1 MQEQFTSTV
10 QACIDCVMRIEYGE
24 SPSPAHEQAFKT
36 GMKFW
41 FNARASVVTEEEE
54 YFSRSQCDICE
65 SKLDGMRH
73 DVFLEW
79 KLLPIA
85 HDFDVEV

>member
-24 SPSPAHEQAFKT
+24 SPSSAHEQAFNA

-41 FNARASVVTEEEE
+41 MNAKAHVIPEEE
-54 YFSRSQCDICE
+54 YFSHSLCDICE
-65 SKLDGMRH
+65 TTLGGMRH

>member
-24 SPSPAHEQAFKT
+24 SPSSAHEQAFKT

-41 FNARASVVTEEEE
+41 FNATAEVIPEEE
-54 YFSRSQCDICE
+54 YFSHSECDICE
-65 SKLDGMRH
+65 SKLGGNRY
-73 DVFLEW
+73 DVVLVW
-79 KLLPIA
+79 R
-85 HDFDVEV
+85 V

>member
-1 MQEQFTSTV
+1 MEDKFTAVVSV
-10 QACIDCVMRIEYGE
+10 CVDCVMRIEYGE
-24 SPSPAHEQAFKT
+24 SPSPEHEQAFKT

-41 FNARASVVTEEEE
+41 FNAKAEVIPEEE
-54 YFSRSQCDICE
+54 YFSHSACDICE
-65 SKLDGMRH
+65 SKLGGNRY
-73 DVFLEW
+73 DVVLVW